1 MERKR
6 SSGNK
11 VRKIIRCISMILFLC
26 VLILPQAS
34 WLILKLVYKNNTGV
48 MEQLD
53 YDLGENRELTAFPSG
68 AGIGNITSELEAYYN
83 DHAPY
88 RSILI
93 SINRQFNSKLERA
106 YTLNVQP
113 VLVALADKK
122 SVSSGGINSE
132 AEKSNE
138 GMKEPENTGMGSAS
152 GSMQG
157 NKGSEGMP
165 DGSQGDVES
174 GDMPDGSQGDVESG
188 DMPGST
194 QENINSENASG
205 NMNGGNALDDK
216 LNNKGSEI
224 VSGNTQENMGSEN
237 VSDSV
242 SGSGS
247 GEKDSDN
254 GSETKTN
261 DDTLENM
268 ATVDVS
274 KDNIDAE
281 TKTGES
287 DDAAQNQPYFPAREM
302 NGTIFGRDDWM
313 FCNYDNSIGYY
324 CGSNLISE
332 QQMADRLSLM
342 QRLQQIC
349 DSRGIKLQ
357 FMIAPNKEQVYS
369 EFMPTYTIE
378 NSYKKVQRFV
388 DYARQNSSI
397 KIIYP
402 LEELRAAKNIMSTYY
417 KYDTHW
423 NHYGSFIATQALY
436 KAMGLA
442 YVSPDSVSY
451 TDGSCIWGL
460 VITAGLSWQDYE
472 RDYDHIPDYKPEVEL
487 FNTEGEIDFIHT
499 EKSAVYRTDSTAADD
514 SRFVMIGDSFRL
526 YMMPYLERD
535 FAHAS
540 IAHRDNVNDVC
551 DDIRQADIL
560 VVECVERLD
569 DSLNGTILEL
579 ISILEN

>member
-1 MERKR
+1 MKR
-6 SSGNK
+6 EKSSGNK

-93 SINRQFNSKLERA
+93 SINRQINSKLERA

-113 VLVALADKK
+113 VLIALADKK
-122 SVSSGGINSE
+122 SVSSGGKYSE

-152 GSMQG
+152 GSTQG

-165 DGSQGDVES
+165 DGSQGN
-174 GDMPDGSQGDVESG
+174 VESG

-194 QENINSENASG
+194 QENINSENVSG

-216 LNNKGSEI
+216 QNNKGSEI

-247 GEKDSDN
+247 GEKYSDN
-254 GSETKTN
+254 GS
-261 DDTLENM
+261 
-268 ATVDVS
+268 
-274 KDNIDAE
+274 E

-324 CGSNLISE
+324 CGSNLMSE

-472 RDYDHIPDYKPEVEL
+472 RDYDHIPNYKPEVEL
-487 FNTEGEIDFIHT
+487 FNTDGEIDFIHT

-535 FAHAS
+535 FAHVS

>member
-1 MERKR
+1 MKR
-6 SSGNK
+6 EKSSGNK

-68 AGIGNITSELEAYYN
+68 VGIGNITSELEAYYN

-93 SINRQFNSKLERA
+93 SINRQINSKLERA

-122 SVSSGGINSE
+122 SVLLGGKYSE
-132 AEKSNE
+132 AEKSND
-138 GMKEPENTGMGSAS
+138 GMKEPENTGMGNAS
-152 GSMQG
+152 GSTQG
-157 NKGSEGMP
+157 NKGSG
-165 DGSQGDVES
+165 G
-174 GDMPDGSQGDVESG
+174 
-188 DMPGST
+188 MPGST
-194 QENINSENASG
+194 QENINSENVSG

-216 LNNKGSEI
+216 QNNKGSEI

-254 GSETKTN
+254 ASEIKTAE
-261 DDTLENM
+261 DTLENM
-268 ATVDVS
+268 TTVDMS
-274 KDNIDAE
+274 KDNIDTE
-281 TKTGES
+281 NKTGES
-287 DDAAQNQPYFPAREM
+287 DDAALNQPYFPAREM

-324 CGSNLISE
+324 CGSNLMSE

-460 VITAGLSWQDYE
+460 VITAGLSWKDYE
-472 RDYDHIPDYKPEVEL
+472 RDYDHIPNYKPEVEF
-487 FNTEGEIDFIHT
+487 FNTDGEIDFIHT

-535 FAHAS
+535 FAHVS

>member
-1 MERKR
+1 MKR
-6 SSGNK
+6 EKSSGNK

-93 SINRQFNSKLERA
+93 SINRHINSKLERA

-122 SVSSGGINSE
+122 SVSSGGKYGE

-152 GSMQG
+152 GSTQG
-157 NKGSEGMP
+157 NKGSEGIP
-165 DGSQGDVES
+165 DGSQGN
-174 GDMPDGSQGDVESG
+174 VESG

-194 QENINSENASG
+194 QENINSENVPG

-216 LNNKGSEI
+216 QNNNGSEI

-254 GSETKTN
+254 GS
-261 DDTLENM
+261 
-268 ATVDVS
+268 
-274 KDNIDAE
+274 E

-324 CGSNLISE
+324 CGSNLMSE

-472 RDYDHIPDYKPEVEL
+472 RDYDHIPNYKPEVEL

-535 FAHAS
+535 FAHVS
-540 IAHRDNVNDVC
+540 IAHRDNVNDLC
-551 DDIRQADIL
+551 DDIRRADIL

>member
-1 MERKR
+1 MEREK

-34 WLILKLVYKNNTGV
+34 WLILKLVYKNNTSV

-93 SINRQFNSKLERA
+93 SINRQINSKLERA

-122 SVSSGGINSE
+122 SVSSGGKYSE

-138 GMKEPENTGMGSAS
+138 GMKEPENTGMGNAS
-152 GSMQG
+152 GSTQG
-157 NKGSEGMP
+157 
-165 DGSQGDVES
+165 
-174 GDMPDGSQGDVESG
+174 
-188 DMPGST
+188 
-194 QENINSENASG
+194 
-205 NMNGGNALDDK
+205 
-216 LNNKGSEI
+216 NKGSEI
-224 VSGNTQENMGSEN
+224 VSGNTQGNMHGGNTSNDAKNNNGEIASGSTQGNMGSEN

-254 GSETKTN
+254 ASEIKTAEGK
-261 DDTLENM
+261 LENM
-268 ATVDVS
+268 TTVDVS
-274 KDNIDAE
+274 KDNIDTE
-281 TKTGES
+281 NKTGES
-287 DDAAQNQPYFPAREM
+287 DDAALNQPYFPAREM

-324 CGSNLISE
+324 CGSNLMSE

-402 LEELRAAKNIMSTYY
+402 LDELRAAKNIMSTYY

-499 EKSAVYRTDSTAADD
+499 EKSAVYRTDSTAADG

-535 FAHAS
+535 FAHVS

>member
-1 MERKR
+1 
-6 SSGNK
+6 
-11 VRKIIRCISMILFLC
+11 MILFLC

-93 SINRQFNSKLERA
+93 SINRQINSKLERA

-122 SVSSGGINSE
+122 SVSSGGKYSE

-165 DGSQGDVES
+165 DGSQGN
-174 GDMPDGSQGDVESG
+174 VESG

-194 QENINSENASG
+194 EENVSG

-216 LNNKGSEI
+216 QNNKGSEI

-254 GSETKTN
+254 ASEIKTAE
-261 DDTLENM
+261 DTLENM
-268 ATVDVS
+268 TTVDVS
-274 KDNIDAE
+274 KDNIDTE
-281 TKTGES
+281 NKTGES
-287 DDAAQNQPYFPAREM
+287 DDAALNQPYFPAREM

-324 CGSNLISE
+324 CGSNLMSE
-332 QQMADRLSLM
+332 HQMADRLSLM

-487 FNTEGEIDFIHT
+487 FNTDGEIDFIHT

-535 FAHAS
+535 FAHVS